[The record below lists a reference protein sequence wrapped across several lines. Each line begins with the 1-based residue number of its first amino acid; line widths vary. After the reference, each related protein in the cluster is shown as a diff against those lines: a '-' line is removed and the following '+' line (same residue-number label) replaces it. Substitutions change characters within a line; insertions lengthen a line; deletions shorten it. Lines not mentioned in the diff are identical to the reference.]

1 MWFRHWL
8 SNGAALCGVWLV
20 GSGACP
26 VTDAIALENVWN
38 SPLVGRG
45 APPVPRGLSFAV
57 VRSGGRP
64 CCAVF
69 VWFHTTHSRTPSPW
83 AHRAGSAPSPEEC
96 PSARRAPLSGA
107 PALPLHTVP
116 PVSSCVLPVLWC
128 LLLLWEALF
137 LLLGSAIILCHFVL
151 GGPCSFS
158 PGQLRVLATHAR
170 RAGGTAPK
178 QFLGSTP
185 PGRAALAGRPPEG
198 AVAQGVAPAAA
209 PRPTAPTNPRR
220 SPAPFRCGGDF
231 RRRCCRWRWRCRR
244 RSRPRRRRCCTR
256 PRAGK
261 LAAAAPPPAAP
272 TQAPLR
278 SRRPRKRQPR
288 PGRRRTESPRRPQW
302 RRLHQPRPRRPRRV
316 AAAPVRDAAT
326 RRRPPARQRA
336 PGVADSDRSQSQD
349 GPLASGP
356 KSSCTAVVAGRGLR
370 GASQIG
376 SGTGAPCSSA
386 HRTELTFGTW
396 RARPPGSVPT
406 PS

>member
-1 MWFRHWL
+1 MGPSRDPVADGVHQVFPQWWVACGLCRRGVRGTASLAPCPPPGRRLLWSPWLGGCLWFRHWL

-137 LLLGSAIILCHFVL
+137 LLLGSAVILCHFVL

-158 PGQLRVLATHAR
+158 PGQLRVLASHAR
-170 RAGGTAPK
+170 RAGGTALK
-178 QFLGSTP
+178 QFFGSP
-185 PGRAALAGRPPEG
+185 
-198 AVAQGVAPAAA
+198 VACNHTHRFEWCAWV
-209 PRPTAPTNPRR
+209 
-220 SPAPFRCGGDF
+220 
-231 RRRCCRWRWRCRR
+231 
-244 RSRPRRRRCCTR
+244 
-256 PRAGK
+256 
-261 LAAAAPPPAAP
+261 
-272 TQAPLR
+272 
-278 SRRPRKRQPR
+278 
-288 PGRRRTESPRRPQW
+288 
-302 RRLHQPRPRRPRRV
+302 H
-316 AAAPVRDAAT
+316 AT
-326 RRRPPARQRA
+326 R
-336 PGVADSDRSQSQD
+336 
-349 GPLASGP
+349 
-356 KSSCTAVVAGRGLR
+356 GRD
-370 GASQIG
+370 
-376 SGTGAPCSSA
+376 GAPWITLDQGPME
-386 HRTELTFGTW
+386 RNTGN
-396 RARPPGSVPT
+396 G
-406 PS
+406 

>member
-1 MWFRHWL
+1 MVLAPCFPAVAGRVWTVPLGVRGTASLAPCPPPGRRLLWSPWLGGCLWFRHWL

-137 LLLGSAIILCHFVL
+137 LLLGSAVILCHFVL

-178 QFLGSTP
+178 QFVGSTP

-198 AVAQGVAPAAA
+198 AAAQGVAPAAA

-244 RSRPRRRRCCTR
+244 RSRPRRRRCCIR

-261 LAAAAPPPAAP
+261 LAVAAPPPAAP
-272 TQAPLR
+272 TQAPPR
-278 SRRPRKRQPR
+278 GRRPCKRRGGALTPHAHGPR
-288 PGRRRTESPRRPQW
+288 DT
-302 RRLHQPRPRRPRRV
+302 
-316 AAAPVRDAAT
+316 
-326 RRRPPARQRA
+326 
-336 PGVADSDRSQSQD
+336 
-349 GPLASGP
+349 
-356 KSSCTAVVAGRGLR
+356 GL
-370 GASQIG
+370 
-376 SGTGAPCSSA
+376 
-386 HRTELTFGTW
+386 L
-396 RARPPGSVPT
+396 
-406 PS
+406 

>member
-1 MWFRHWL
+1 MGPSRDPVADGVHHVFPQWWVACGLCRRGVRGTASLAPCPPPGRRLLWSPWLGGCLWFRHWL

-137 LLLGSAIILCHFVL
+137 LLLGSAVILCHFVL

-185 PGRAALAGRPPEG
+185 PGRAALAGRPPGG

-209 PRPTAPTNPRR
+209 PRPTAPTSPRR
-220 SPAPFRCGGDF
+220 SPAPFRRGGDF

-261 LAAAAPPPAAP
+261 LAVAAPPPAAP
-272 TQAPLR
+272 TQAPPR
-278 SRRPRKRQPR
+278 GRRPCKRRGGALTPHAAHGPR
-288 PGRRRTESPRRPQW
+288 DT
-302 RRLHQPRPRRPRRV
+302 
-316 AAAPVRDAAT
+316 
-326 RRRPPARQRA
+326 
-336 PGVADSDRSQSQD
+336 
-349 GPLASGP
+349 
-356 KSSCTAVVAGRGLR
+356 
-370 GASQIG
+370 G
-376 SGTGAPCSSA
+376 S
-386 HRTELTFGTW
+386 L
-396 RARPPGSVPT
+396 
-406 PS
+406 

>member
-1 MWFRHWL
+1 MVLAPSFPAVAGRVWTVPLGVRGTASLAPCPPPGRRLLWSPWLGGCLWFRHWL

-137 LLLGSAIILCHFVL
+137 LLLGSAVILCHFVL
-151 GGPCSFS
+151 GGPRSFS
-158 PGQLRVLATHAR
+158 KKKLPVLASHAR
-170 RAGGTAPK
+170 RAGGIAPK
-178 QFLGSTP
+178 QFFGVHTSGKGGVSGEASG
-185 PGRAALAGRPPEG
+185 GR
-198 AVAQGVAPAAA
+198 
-209 PRPTAPTNPRR
+209 
-220 SPAPFRCGGDF
+220 GGTGG
-231 RRRCCRWRWRCRR
+231 CSCRR
-244 RSRPRRRRCCTR
+244 
-256 PRAGK
+256 
-261 LAAAAPPPAAP
+261 APPD
-272 TQAPLR
+272 
-278 SRRPRKRQPR
+278 RPD
-288 PGRRRTESPRRPQW
+288 ES
-302 RRLHQPRPRRPRRV
+302 
-316 AAAPVRDAAT
+316 
-326 RRRPPARQRA
+326 
-336 PGVADSDRSQSQD
+336 
-349 GPLASGP
+349 
-356 KSSCTAVVAGRGLR
+356 SS
-370 GASQIG
+370 
-376 SGTGAPCSSA
+376 
-386 HRTELTFGTW
+386 
-396 RARPPGSVPT
+396 
-406 PS
+406 

>member
-1 MWFRHWL
+1 VHPRPGKCPIFVRDVLSPWYRRPLLRRCGQGRVCSRAEPGPPWASPEALWRMVLAPSFPAVAGRVWTVPLGVRGTASLAPCPPPGRRLLWSPWLGGCLWFRHWL

-137 LLLGSAIILCHFVL
+137 LLLGSAVILCHFVL
-151 GGPCSFS
+151 GGPC
-158 PGQLRVLATHAR
+158 
-170 RAGGTAPK
+170 
-178 QFLGSTP
+178 
-185 PGRAALAGRPPEG
+185 
-198 AVAQGVAPAAA
+198 
-209 PRPTAPTNPRR
+209 
-220 SPAPFRCGGDF
+220 
-231 RRRCCRWRWRCRR
+231 
-244 RSRPRRRRCCTR
+244 
-256 PRAGK
+256 
-261 LAAAAPPPAAP
+261 
-272 TQAPLR
+272 
-278 SRRPRKRQPR
+278 
-288 PGRRRTESPRRPQW
+288 
-302 RRLHQPRPRRPRRV
+302 
-316 AAAPVRDAAT
+316 
-326 RRRPPARQRA
+326 
-336 PGVADSDRSQSQD
+336 
-349 GPLASGP
+349 
-356 KSSCTAVVAGRGLR
+356 
-370 GASQIG
+370 
-376 SGTGAPCSSA
+376 
-386 HRTELTFGTW
+386 
-396 RARPPGSVPT
+396 
-406 PS
+406 